1 MFLVY
6 ESVQV
11 TRQTAE
17 EVHFD
22 RLKFI
27 AAHKKE
33 KDALAD
39 MDRLKG
45 DNNKVVVLKLDAK
58 ALRATNW
65 QIVSKLELP
74 SNDRLYLPLKKL
86 LYFMYDGDKLKV
98 YCADNGFAGVPYLG

>member
-6 ESVQV
+6 ESVQLS
-11 TRQTAE
+11 RQSAE
-17 EVHFD
+17 EVHFA

-45 DNNKVVVLKLDAK
+45 DGNKVVVLKLDAK

-65 QIVSKLELP
+65 QAVTKLEVP
-74 SNDRLYLPLKKL
+74 SGERLYLPLKKL
-86 LYFMYDGDKLKV
+86 LYFMYDGDQLKV
-98 YCADNGFAGVPYLG
+98 HCADNGFSGVPYLG

>member
-11 TRQTAE
+11 TRQTPE
-17 EVHFD
+17 EVHFA

-39 MDRLKG
+39 MERLRG
-45 DNNKVVVLKLDAK
+45 DNNRVVVLKLDAK

-65 QIVSKLELP
+65 QVVTKLEIP
-74 SNDRLYLPLKKL
+74 SGERLYLPLKKL
-86 LYFMYDGDKLKV
+86 LYFMYDGDQLKV
-98 YCADNGFAGVPYLG
+98 HCADNAFVGVPYLG